1 MVSDEIVVVVIVEGV
16 EETEV
21 VVVAEV
27 VVEKRYLVRKELNSL
42 AMTFPV
48 EITLLLSGF
57 KLNGLES

>member
-1 MVSDEIVVVVIVEGV
+1 MVSDVIVVVVIVEGV